1 LLLKGLKNLH
11 YFEKDEKEKNKE
23 NDKEKLKK
31 HGFMD
36 NTIRKEKKN
45 QDIKKKIPVAKDL
58 VKLSHVEIKKQE
70 VDEDVQDLS
79 KVLKDRLLEHD
90 QFEKLS
96 NEELTILESIMDK
109 RMFLTR
115 IAIIAN
121 QSRIPL
127 GIEPFTKDDLL
138 NILNGLIKK
147 GYVIKE
153 RIAEND
159 VYYLTERGKYR
170 VQ

>member
-1 LLLKGLKNLH
+1 MLLKGLKNLH
-11 YFEKDEKEKNKE
+11 YFEKDEKE

-36 NTIRKEKKN
+36 STIRKEKEN
-45 QDIKKKIPVAKDL
+45 EEIKKKIPVAKDL
-58 VKLSHVEIKKQE
+58 VKLSHVETKKQE
-70 VDEDVQDLS
+70 VGEHVQDLS

-90 QFEKLS
+90 KFEKLS

-109 RMFLTR
+109 RMFLRR

-127 GIEPFTKDDLL
+127 GIEPFRKDDLL
-138 NILNGLIKK
+138 KILNGLIKK

>member
-1 LLLKGLKNLH
+1 MLLKGLKNLH
-11 YFEKDEKEKNKE
+11 YFEKDEKEKK
-23 NDKEKLKK
+23 KEKLKK
-31 HGFMD
+31 HGFME
-36 NTIRKEKKN
+36 NTISKEK
-45 QDIKKKIPVAKDL
+45 DDEEIKKKIPVAKDL
-58 VKLSHVEIKKQE
+58 VILSHVETKKQE
-70 VDEDVQDLS
+70 VGEHVQDLS

-109 RMFLTR
+109 RMFLRR
-115 IAIIAN
+115 IAIITN

-127 GIEPFTKDDLL
+127 GIEPFKKDDLL
-138 NILNGLIKK
+138 KILNGLIKK

-159 VYYLTERGKYR
+159 VFYLTERGKYR
-170 VQ
+170 IQ

>member
-1 LLLKGLKNLH
+1 MLLKGLKNLH
-11 YFEKDEKEKNKE
+11 YFEKDEKEKK
-23 NDKEKLKK
+23 KEKLKK
-31 HGFMD
+31 HGFME
-36 NTIRKEKKN
+36 NTISKQKDDEE
-45 QDIKKKIPVAKDL
+45 IKKKIPVAKDL
-58 VKLSHVEIKKQE
+58 VILSHVETKKQE
-70 VDEDVQDLS
+70 VGEYVQDLS

-109 RMFLTR
+109 RMFLRR

-127 GIEPFTKDDLL
+127 GIEPFKKDDLL
-138 NILNGLIKK
+138 KILNGLIKK

-159 VYYLTERGKYR
+159 VFYLTERGKYR
-170 VQ
+170 IQ

>member
-1 LLLKGLKNLH
+1 MLLKGLKNLH
-11 YFEKDEKEKNKE
+11 YFEKDEKEKK
-23 NDKEKLKK
+23 KEKLKK
-31 HGFMD
+31 HGFME
-36 NTIRKEKKN
+36 NTISKEKEN
-45 QDIKKKIPVAKDL
+45 QEISKKIPVAKDL
-58 VKLSHVEIKKQE
+58 VILSHVETKEQE
-70 VDEDVQDLS
+70 VGEHVQDLS

-96 NEELTILESIMDK
+96 NEELTILESIIDK
-109 RMFLTR
+109 RMFLRR

-127 GIEPFTKDDLL
+127 GIEPFKKDDLL
-138 NILNGLIKK
+138 KILNGLIKK

-170 VQ
+170 IQ

>member
-1 LLLKGLKNLH
+1 MLLKGLKNLH
-11 YFEKDEKEKNKE
+11 YFEKDEKEKK
-23 NDKEKLKK
+23 KEKLKK
-31 HGFMD
+31 HGFME
-36 NTIRKEKKN
+36 NKISKEK
-45 QDIKKKIPVAKDL
+45 DDEEIKKKIPVAKDL
-58 VKLSHVEIKKQE
+58 VILSHVETKKQE
-70 VDEDVQDLS
+70 VGEHVQDLS

-109 RMFLTR
+109 RMFLRR

-127 GIEPFTKDDLL
+127 GIEPFKKDDLL
-138 NILNGLIKK
+138 KILNGLIKK

-159 VYYLTERGKYR
+159 VFYLTERGKYR
-170 VQ
+170 IQ

>member
-1 LLLKGLKNLH
+1 MLLKGLKNLH
-11 YFEKDEKEKNKE
+11 FFKKDEKEDE
-23 NDKEKLKK
+23 KEKLKK

-36 NTIRKEKKN
+36 NTIRKEKEN
-45 QDIKKKIPVAKDL
+45 QEIKKKIPVAKDL
-58 VKLSHVEIKKQE
+58 VILSHVETKKQE
-70 VDEDVQDLS
+70 VGEHVQDLS

-109 RMFLTR
+109 RMFLRR

-127 GIEPFTKDDLL
+127 GIEPFKKDDLL
-138 NILNGLIKK
+138 KILNGLIKK
-147 GYVIKE
+147 GYVIME

>member
-1 LLLKGLKNLH
+1 MLLKGLKNLH
-11 YFEKDEKEKNKE
+11 YFEKDEKEKK
-23 NDKEKLKK
+23 KEKLKK
-31 HGFMD
+31 HRFME
-36 NTIRKEKKN
+36 NTISNEK
-45 QDIKKKIPVAKDL
+45 DDEEIKKKIPVAKDL
-58 VKLSHVEIKKQE
+58 VILSHVETKKQE
-70 VDEDVQDLS
+70 VGEHVQDLS

-90 QFEKLS
+90 QFEKVS

-109 RMFLTR
+109 RMFLRR

-127 GIEPFTKDDLL
+127 GIEPFKKDDLL
-138 NILNGLIKK
+138 KILNGLIKK

-159 VYYLTERGKYR
+159 VFYLTERGKYR
-170 VQ
+170 IQ

>member
-1 LLLKGLKNLH
+1 MLLKGLKNLH
-11 YFEKDEKEKNKE
+11 YFEKDEKEKK
-23 NDKEKLKK
+23 KEKLKK
-31 HGFMD
+31 HGFME
-36 NTIRKEKKN
+36 NTISKQKDDEE
-45 QDIKKKIPVAKDL
+45 IKKKIPVAKDL
-58 VKLSHVEIKKQE
+58 VILSHVETKKQE
-70 VDEDVQDLS
+70 VGEHVQDLS

-109 RMFLTR
+109 RMFLRR

-127 GIEPFTKDDLL
+127 GIEPFKKDDLL
-138 NILNGLIKK
+138 KILNGLIKK

-159 VYYLTERGKYR
+159 VFYLTERGKYR
-170 VQ
+170 IQ